1 MAGSVMHAQENAY
14 KIDNECYDAFL
25 SLSRIFDYDQLSGP
39 LDEYYALCRSKN
51 DLKAEILGDTQLF
64 KSYIK
69 SKPEEDVLQ
78 LMESLHEKILKSG
91 YMQYYYYLDALLVTN
106 YINRLKYNKALQ
118 IASEMEAD
126 ANARGDSYGIFT
138 SYKNLANIFLARRDF
153 ALQRNYIWQALKYS
167 DEVPDQSVCRLYVD
181 LSDSYRESYKIDSSL
196 FALTLAG
203 ENMKSPGDTVLVY
216 GSLAKHYGLEKDW
229 LQMDRFATLF
239 RHYNELYPT
248 SYSDGVERFIEVAEY
263 VHQQKKASAVNAA
276 NQITDTS
283 DKLFTKRY
291 IALAMGDLDEANAYA
306 DSMLRRWQAVSE
318 KLHLDEVTE
327 VSVQSGMNRLAGE
340 MQKTDMRMLQLRRLS
355 YYVGLVLLLMIIAF
369 TSFSYYRQKQM
380 NKELTKLKN
389 QAEQAN
395 RMKTEFIQNMSH
407 EIRTPLNAIVGFS
420 QLLSLPD
427 GFLTEDEKTSYSG
440 YVTNNSN
447 MLTMLIDDILNLSD
461 VENGLYSM
469 KMTHFHINSLCSMAL
484 KTVEYRAV
492 PGVRLYYTTELT
504 DNDLLYSDERRVQQV
519 LVNFLSNA
527 CKHTERGE
535 IHMHASLTGNPGM
548 LTISVT
554 DTGCGVPDG
563 KEEEIF
569 ERFTK
574 LDNYKQGTGLG
585 LNICR
590 IIAEKLDGKVFLDTA
605 YKNGARFIFEIP
617 YSNDGHTV

>member
-1 MAGSVMHAQENAY
+1 MAGSVMHAQDNAY

-69 SKPEEDVLQ
+69 SKSEEEVL
-78 LMESLHEKILKSG
+78 LLRESLHEKIHESG
-91 YMQYYYYLDALLVTN
+91 FMQYYYYLDALLVTN
-106 YINRLKYNKALQ
+106 YINRSKFGKALKV
-118 IASEMEAD
+118 ASEMEAD
-126 ANARGDSYGIFT
+126 ATERNDSYGIFT

-153 ALQRNYIWQALKYS
+153 AIQRTYIKKALNYS

-181 LSDSYRESYKIDSSL
+181 LSNSYRESYKTDSSL
-196 FALTLAG
+196 VALTMAG

-216 GSLAKHYGLEKDW
+216 GSLARHYGLARDW
-229 LQMDRFATLF
+229 AQMDSFASLF
-239 RHYNELYPT
+239 RY
-248 SYSDGVERFIEVAEY
+248 YSGKYSTAYSSDVEKFLEVADF
-263 VHQQKKASAVNAA
+263 VRQQKKTSAVNAA
-276 NQITDTS
+276 NEISDTS
-283 DKLFTKRY
+283 DRLLTKRY
-291 IALAMGDLDEANAYA
+291 VALALGDMDEANVYA
-306 DSMLRRWQAVSE
+306 DSLLRRWQAVAE
-318 KLHLDEVTE
+318 GLHLDEVAE
-327 VSVQSGMNRLAGE
+327 VTVQSGMNRLAGE
-340 MQKTDMRMLQLRRLS
+340 MQKNDMRMLQLRRLS

-427 GFLTEDEKTSYSG
+427 GFLTEEEKSSYSS

-484 KTVEYRAV
+484 KTVEYRVV
-492 PGVRLYYTTELT
+492 PGVRLYFTTELT

-535 IHMHASLTGNPGM
+535 IHMHASLAGNPGM
-548 LTISVT
+548 LSISVT
-554 DTGCGVPDG
+554 DTGTGVPAG

-590 IIAEKLDGKVFLDTA
+590 IIADKLGGRVYLDKS
-605 YKNGARFIFEIP
+605 YRNGARFIFEIP
-617 YSNDGHTV
+617 YSTDGHTV